1 MPESDLSRKLGIKP
15 GQRVCLLDAPG
26 ETASAIRLTLP
37 EAIELDLR
45 LEDKARYDVILFW
58 PQALAKLTGQFAGL
72 QRRIQPDGA
81 IWAVIPKKKYA
92 HPRGIDF
99 SWEQMQAAGLA
110 TDLVDNKI
118 ASINDEDY
126 GTRFVIRKH
135 RRGDYAD

>member
-1 MPESDLSRKLGIKP
+1 MPASELSRKLGIRP

-26 ETASAIRLTLP
+26 ETVSAIRLALP
-37 EAIELDLR
+37 ETIELDLR
-45 LEDKARYDVILFW
+45 LDNKARYDIVLFW
-58 PQALAKLTGQFAGL
+58 PQALMGLAGLFTGL

-81 IWAVIPKKKYA
+81 IWVVMPKKKYA

-118 ASINDEDY
+118 ASINDQDY